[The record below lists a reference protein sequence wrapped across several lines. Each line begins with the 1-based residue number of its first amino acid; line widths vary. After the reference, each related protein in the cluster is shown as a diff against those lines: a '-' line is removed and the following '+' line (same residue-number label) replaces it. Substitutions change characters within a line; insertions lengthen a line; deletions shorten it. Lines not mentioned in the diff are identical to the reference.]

1 VRAHLG
7 VVGVAVLA
15 WGTAGCGEARH
26 RTSAAGAAH
35 TAVVHEGDLLDRVLL
50 TGALHAMSAV
60 DLAVPNV
67 DGATLTI
74 RWVIADGA
82 AVKAGDRVVAFDDSP
97 FTSKL
102 SENHARLREE
112 DLKFRLAKDSAAL
125 ALEDKQL
132 EVRRRQNDRDKA
144 KLQADLPSDLTV
156 ERVVQ
161 ANKLALLQSEAA
173 LTKAGTELTT
183 MLEKNALEDRAR
195 QIDLDKTRR
204 TIDTA
209 ERAID
214 ALVVKAPKD
223 GVIVVDADPGDGH
236 KFHAGDA
243 VQEGTAI
250 VSLPDLTKPMEVRA
264 DLIDVDDGRVS
275 LHMAGTCTL
284 DGYPEAPL
292 PCTALALAPV
302 ARPKDQGSLRHSFS
316 VTLALGHGDPARL
329 RPGMAVKVELPR
341 PRVHALVIPRGAVL
355 PDGAADGKHARVRLA
370 TGEVHE
376 VALAGCDA
384 QQCAIASGLSEGDI
398 VSIGFTG
405 SIDAAGSREAGGR
418 S

>member
-1 VRAHLG
+1 MARLG
-7 VVGVAVLA
+7 VAVAVVLA

-26 RTSAAGAAH
+26 HAAAAGAAR
-35 TAVVHEGDLLDRVLL
+35 TAVAHEGDLVDRVLL

-74 RWVIADGA
+74 RWVIADGTV
-82 AVKAGDRVVAFDDSP
+82 VKAGDRVLAFDDSP

-112 DLKFRLAKDSAAL
+112 EQKFRLATDSAAL
-125 ALEDKQL
+125 GLEDKQL
-132 EVRRRQNDRDKA
+132 EVRRKQNDRDKA

-161 ANKLALLQSEAA
+161 ANKLTLIQSEAA
-173 LTKAGTELTT
+173 LTKAGHELTT
-183 MLEKNALEDRAR
+183 MIEKTALEARAR

-204 TIDTA
+204 AIDTA
-209 ERAID
+209 EHAIA
-214 ALVVKAPKD
+214 ALVVKAPRD
-223 GVIVVDADPGDGH
+223 GVIVVDTDPGDGH

-250 VSLPDLTKPMEVRA
+250 ASLPDLTKPMEVRA

-284 DGYPEAPL
+284 DGYPGDAL
-292 PCTALALAPV
+292 PCTVLALAPV

-341 PRVHALVIPRGAVL
+341 PRVHALVIPRGAVVQ
-355 PDGAADGKHARVRLA
+355 DGALDGTHALIRLG
-370 TGEVHE
+370 TGELHDVTLG
-376 VALAGCDA
+376 ACDA
-384 QQCAIASGLSEGDI
+384 QDCAIASGLANGDT
-398 VSIGFTG
+398 VSL
-405 SIDAAGSREAGGR
+405 EAGGR